1 MLEAASV
8 MQSFLE
14 SLGGEAGCMRLA
26 KEFYARV
33 AKSELLKPLFPGK
46 SVRCATEEFAA
57 FLVQFLEGDDDQTQ
71 YRWWLSLRESHA
83 RFRISE
89 PQRIEWLRLM
99 SEAIGTAVADD
110 AVQRA
115 LRQFFVTTSV
125 YVVGQGE
132 PPEVACE
139 ELDRRWGQ
147 QRTLDLLVEHLLAG
161 QDAEAIAL
169 ADGFM
174 ARPSVMVGILGRM
187 ADIGR
192 EPLVAFAVSCI
203 EIEPRLAGARSNG
216 RTLLHFAAG
225 ASCLPLVIKLLRAGV
240 DPNLLDSGG
249 HAPLFRAASSS
260 RDELGAEVVRELVLA
275 GATVDHGGG
284 VSKSTP
290 LHQAARFGNVKIAEA
305 LLDAGASLTAKDRN
319 GHTPLDRARNCRRK
333 DVAALLE
340 SWQA

>member
-1 MLEAASV
+1 MSRSTE
-8 MQSFLE
+8 QSFLDRI
-14 SLGGEAGCMRLA
+14 GGEAGCMRLA

-83 RFRISE
+83 RFQISE

-99 SEAIGTAVADD
+99 SEAIGSAVADD

-115 LRQFFVTTSV
+115 LRQFFITTSV

-132 PPEVACE
+132 VPKVADE
-139 ELDRRWGQ
+139 ELDRRWSH
-147 QRTLDLLVEHLLAG
+147 QRRLDLLVEHLLAG
-161 QDAEAIAL
+161 RDAEAIAL

-187 ADIGR
+187 AEIAR

-203 EIEPRLAGARSNG
+203 EIEPRLASARSNG

-225 ASCLPLVIKLLRAGV
+225 ASCLPLAIKLLRAGV
-240 DPNLLDSGG
+240 DPNVLDSGG
-249 HAPLFRAASSS
+249 HAPLFRAAGGS
-260 RDELGAEVVRELVLA
+260 DAEVVRELIRA
-275 GATVDHGGG
+275 GASVDHAGG
-284 VSKSTP
+284 VAWSTA
-290 LHQAARFGNVKIAEA
+290 LHQAARFGNAGIAEA
-305 LLDAGASLTAKDRN
+305 LLHAGASPSAQDKK